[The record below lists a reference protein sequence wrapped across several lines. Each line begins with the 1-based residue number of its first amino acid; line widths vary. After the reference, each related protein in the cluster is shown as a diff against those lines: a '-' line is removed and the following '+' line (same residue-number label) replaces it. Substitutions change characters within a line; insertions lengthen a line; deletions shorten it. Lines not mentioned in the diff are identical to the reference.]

1 MDFLYM
7 EFLKEHAY
15 LPMKKTLL
23 KHAYQLSLENF
34 FFFNL
39 TQLSADPFFF
49 FFLN

>member
-34 FFFNL
+34 FFF
-39 TQLSADPFFF
+39 
-49 FFLN
+49 